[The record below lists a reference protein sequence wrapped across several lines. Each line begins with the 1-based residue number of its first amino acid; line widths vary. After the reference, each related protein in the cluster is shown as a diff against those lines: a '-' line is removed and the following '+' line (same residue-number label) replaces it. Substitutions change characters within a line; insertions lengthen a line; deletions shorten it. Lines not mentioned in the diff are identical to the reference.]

1 MALIVIFLK
10 GLGVRRNMVP
20 DLPPHLLRKFRC
32 HPPQPDWSHTEQVL
46 PTINIFSR
54 EIEPLGVYPSCRWVL
69 IYYPG
74 SSDRIFTRT
83 KSKFYISLCWLLP
96 LCMLLPSVSGVFGYH
111 GLKCSTRSCTLLR
124 DSNGHSPKPLFYIVG
139 LILPCTVLS
148 ITNILIFL
156 RVSPVGEEGFEL
168 QFEDTQQL
176 VSQCTR

>member
-1 MALIVIFLK
+1 MEALE
-10 GLGVRRNMVP
+10 
-20 DLPPHLLRKFRC
+20 FR
-32 HPPQPDWSHTEQVL
+32 
-46 PTINIFSR
+46 
-54 EIEPLGVYPSCRWVL
+54 RWVL

-83 KSKFYISLCWLLP
+83 KSKLYISLCWLLP

-148 ITNILIFL
+148 ITNILLDGIKDGKHDCIHDNGIDHRRSNASKEMNVQCSSHLPGGL
-156 RVSPVGEEGFEL
+156 RVRLSL
-168 QFEDTQQL
+168 
-176 VSQCTR
+176 